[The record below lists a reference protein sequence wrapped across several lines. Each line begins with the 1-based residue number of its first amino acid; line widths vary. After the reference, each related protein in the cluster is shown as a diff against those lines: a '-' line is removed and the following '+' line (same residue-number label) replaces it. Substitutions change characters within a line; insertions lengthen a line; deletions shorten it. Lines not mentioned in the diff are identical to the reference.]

1 MALTAEKS
9 GKNLNNYL
17 TGGQYNFESSDKV
30 TYYNL
35 PVAGAR
41 GILIV
46 IEGNTNG
53 WGTRQIF
60 VMKSVMNIYMRRK
73 EMEAWGKW
81 TTLDTATEFYSMMH
95 PAGSVVLAFEN
106 MANKVEYALN
116 AYDKKYG
123 GGDGKSWVILDGPVI
138 NAEDCTTPIKIIEK
152 FK

>member
-1 MALTAEKS
+1 MGYTANFRNEIRYEHIHEK
-9 GKNLNNYL
+9 K
-17 TGGQYNFESSDKV
+17 
-30 TYYNL
+30 
-35 PVAGAR
+35 
-41 GILIV
+41 
-46 IEGNTNG
+46 GNG
-53 WGTRQIF
+53 
-60 VMKSVMNIYMRRK
+60 SV
-73 EMEAWGKW
+73 GKW